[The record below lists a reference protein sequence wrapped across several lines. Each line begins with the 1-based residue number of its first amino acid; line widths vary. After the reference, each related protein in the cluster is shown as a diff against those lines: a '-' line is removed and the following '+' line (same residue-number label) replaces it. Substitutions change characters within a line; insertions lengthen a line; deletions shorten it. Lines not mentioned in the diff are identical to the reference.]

1 MTPDSHGQPR
11 ATGQG
16 EQQVMRRFNEWL
28 ARHDVPV
35 ELRSRYRVHAERY
48 LRWRANRADTGADR
62 IQWRYYTRLREHGA
76 TEVELHIAR
85 TSLALLRRASAQ
97 PA

>member
-35 ELRSRYRVHAERY
+35 ELRGRYRVHAERY
-48 LRWRANRADTGADR
+48 LRWRANRADAGADR
-62 IQWRYYTRLREHGA
+62 IQWRYYTRLRDHGA
-76 TEVELHIAR
+76 TEVELRIAR
-85 TSLALLRRASAQ
+85 TSLALLGRASAQ

>member
-1 MTPDSHGQPR
+1 
-11 ATGQG
+11 
-16 EQQVMRRFNEWL
+16 
-28 ARHDVPV
+28 
-35 ELRSRYRVHAERY
+35 VHAERY